1 MPVTLTPDGTL
12 SVVNGG
18 AVVDASLVRLRQPV
32 ERWGTTAAGTG
43 LGLAIAKA
51 IASGTG
57 TTLDL
62 LAPATGRKDGFKV
75 WLKIGVW

>member
-1 MPVTLTPDGTL
+1 MQALCGCDNPL
-12 SVVNGG
+12 NG
-18 AVVDASLVRLRQPV
+18 
-32 ERWGTTAAGTG
+32 GTTAAGTG

-62 LAPATGRKDGFKV
+62 LSPATGRKDGCEV
-75 WLKIGVW
+75 WLKIGVWQLRCGLAR